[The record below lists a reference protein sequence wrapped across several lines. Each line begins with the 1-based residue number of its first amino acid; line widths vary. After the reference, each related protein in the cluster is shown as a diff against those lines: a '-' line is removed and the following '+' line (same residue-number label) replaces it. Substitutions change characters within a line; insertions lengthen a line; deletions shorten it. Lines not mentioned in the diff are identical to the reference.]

1 MANLKTQFMGMELK
15 NPVLAAAG
23 PWTGS
28 AEGLQAAIDAG
39 AGAVLTETISQEVYP
54 RFPPA
59 FSTTGARYTVPR
71 CTAALRWS
79 SGKASL
85 NSSARGTAG

>member
-39 AGAVLTETISQEVYP
+39 AGAVLT
-54 RFPPA
+54 
-59 FSTTGARYTVPR
+59 
-71 CTAALRWS
+71 
-79 SGKASL
+79 
-85 NSSARGTAG
+85 